1 MHANGDGVHYTDE
14 GHLLVKSQK
23 HKLELGEAVGTTGL
37 EGDQAGSDQVDQGFS
52 QRYKEL
58 LCFILLA
65 NDPL

>member
-1 MHANGDGVHYTDE
+1 MHANGDGVHYTDD

>member
-23 HKLELGEAVGTTGL
+23 HKLELREAVTGTTGL

-52 QRYKEL
+52 QR
-58 LCFILLA
+58 
-65 NDPL
+65 